1 MSASDRDRAGAS
13 RDLHHPDSAV
23 RTHDAIETTPRPT
36 TRFIFAVLLRTLRIA
51 VHVTRMSEETH
62 RADPRP
68 GDSPTVVTS
77 FEEFRDT
84 AEDAPD
90 GARVPVEVRVE
101 VEDPFLAYRRARK
114 DSGGVYFETTG
125 GEAGWGYFGVS
136 PTEWLE
142 VGPDEVRDAGKGD
155 DEPRTTSFDA
165 LESLVDGE
173 TLARGDCDVPYPC
186 GAFGWISYD
195 VARELEA
202 LPETTADDRGLPR
215 LQFGVYDLVA
225 AWEEPWDE
233 SATLRMTACPEIP
246 SNDARSESGDSLRAI
261 FDRASERALDLAEE
275 ATTGD
280 PAVGDPP
287 VEGDT
292 AEFTSRCGREEY
304 ADRVRRVKEYVRDGD
319 TFQANISQRLVGP
332 AIVHS
337 VDVFEALREV
347 NPAPY
352 SGLLEFPGVDLVST
366 SPELLLDADGQN
378 LLTEPIAGTRPRGD
392 TPAEDDRLREVLLE
406 SEKEHAEH
414 AMLVDL
420 ERNDLGK
427 VSEYGSVEVTEYR
440 RIDTY
445 SEVMHT
451 VSAVEGRLREDQSVV
466 DAIAAMFPGGTI
478 TGAPKPRT
486 MEIIDEVEDYRR
498 GPYTGSIGVVGFDQR
513 ATMNMTIRTLTR
525 REDEFYLRVGAG
537 IVHDSVPDAE
547 FIETLDKGRALVN
560 AIDAALDTGRELT
573 TADWP
578 THDDSGER

>member
-1 MSASDRDRAGAS
+1 
-13 RDLHHPDSAV
+13 
-23 RTHDAIETTPRPT
+23 
-36 TRFIFAVLLRTLRIA
+36 
-51 VHVTRMSEETH
+51 MSEETH
-62 RADPRP
+62 RTDPRP
-68 GDSPTVVTS
+68 GDSPAVVTS

-84 AEDAPD
+84 AESAPT

-101 VEDPFLAYRRARK
+101 VEDPFLAYRRARN

-142 VGPDEVRDAGKGD
+142 VGPEEVRDRGD
-155 DEPRTTSFDA
+155 EIEATGENTSFDA
-165 LESLVDGE
+165 LESLLDGE

-233 SATLRMTACPEIP
+233 SATLRITACPEVE
-246 SNDARSESGDSLRAI
+246 SGHSLREMYDRAAERARS
-261 FDRASERALDLAEE
+261 LAEE

-287 VEGDT
+287 AEGDI
-292 AEFTSRCGREEY
+292 AEFTSQCGREEY

-319 TFQANISQRLVGP
+319 TFQANVSQRLVGP

-366 SPELLLDADGQN
+366 SPELLLDADGRD

-392 TPAEDDRLREVLLE
+392 TPAEDDRLREALLD

-451 VSAVEGRLREDQSVV
+451 VSAVEGRLREDESVV

-486 MEIIDEVEDYRR
+486 MEIIDEVEEYRR
-498 GPYTGSIGVVGFDQR
+498 GPYTGSIGVVGFDQK

-525 REDEFYLRVGAG
+525 HEDRFYLRVGAG

-578 THDDSGER
+578 TQDDLEDR